1 MSNGGRWNRKVQ
13 FTWKNQLR
21 EPDPPDFKFVDKE
34 SELVIDPLY
43 SGRKVDQRT
52 EKKEKE
58 RTQLEEESKEKGCCK
73 DTNDV
78 VTCVM
83 WAKNHDLE
91 QCEIYLTNSADERSK
106 YLPTKRLCYG
116 YLKPVSQLHTAR
128 DCNQRRTCK
137 VCILCPCTNLR

>member
-52 EKKEKE
+52 
-58 RTQLEEESKEKGCCK
+58 
-73 DTNDV
+73 
-78 VTCVM
+78 
-83 WAKNHDLE
+83 
-91 QCEIYLTNSADERSK
+91 
-106 YLPTKRLCYG
+106 
-116 YLKPVSQLHTAR
+116 
-128 DCNQRRTCK
+128 
-137 VCILCPCTNLR
+137 